1 MAGMALAP
9 TLSHLWAAASGNAW
23 SEVCSASG
31 SRWVASAGAQF
42 EGGGTDPQSA
52 ALAHCPLCVLGA
64 MLGPPPVPRAA
75 LPRFDTAARLPAP
88 PAPALTLRHAW
99 PHAQPRAPPAQA

>member
-52 ALAHCPLCVLGA
+52 VLAHCPLCVLGA
-64 MLGPPPVPRAA
+64 MLGPPPVPRAT